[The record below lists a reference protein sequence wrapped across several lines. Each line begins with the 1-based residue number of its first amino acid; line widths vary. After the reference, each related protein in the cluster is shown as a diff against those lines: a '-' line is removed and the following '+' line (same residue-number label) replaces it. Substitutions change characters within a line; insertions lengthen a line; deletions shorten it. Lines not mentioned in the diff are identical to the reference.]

1 MEGVRSRESL
11 SNLPSSGLVNSE
23 ICQFL
28 LGRTICDVNGLS
40 EPLFVSN
47 IGNSY
52 IGQDVFQYD
61 IDSYAYIGDSVP
73 VKRNMGLIIRP
84 SYQKSYRKNTG
95 LTWSHETLTNNIG
108 IGLHQ
113 IPNLQIL
120 SSTDISVSDVVNM

>member
-1 MEGVRSRESL
+1 MEGVRSRENL
-11 SNLPSSGLVNSE
+11 SSLPSSGLVNSE

-28 LGRTICDVNGLS
+28 LGRTMSGANGLS

-47 IGNSY
+47 VGNSY
-52 IGQDVFQYD
+52 VGQGVFQYD
-61 IDSYAYIGDSVP
+61 IDSYAYIDYSVP

-113 IPNLQIL
+113 IPNLQLL
-120 SSTDISVSDVVNM
+120 SSTDISVSDIIYR